1 MHDQSPLYRSSDSQ
15 DYNRDSQDAP
25 TESSYDAPSVP
36 YTPYTPYG
44 LQPLPITPA
53 PKDDGVSPDPITT
66 PHPANVRMSTEEL
79 PPDQLQQRKFWFGL
93 GLALALLLL
102 VLAAT
107 ATYRYV
113 NRPTPQKTLNTF
125 CSALQN
131 ENYQEAYNQFT
142 PTLQGQFSE
151 RDFSQVLA
159 RDKVVA
165 CTHGAVSD
173 SSNMISTTLKLVHK
187 SRGVNSDMVFLTKD
201 NQDAWRINDLQR
213 MS

>member
-1 MHDQSPLYRSSDSQ
+1 VGTPPGDEPPRPIEGISP
-15 DYNRDSQDAP
+15 
-25 TESSYDAPSVP
+25 
-36 YTPYTPYG
+36 
-44 LQPLPITPA
+44 PA
-53 PKDDGVSPDPITT
+53 DHRVERPRVDGVRASERSGA
-66 PHPANVRMSTEEL
+66 HGRMAASTEEL
-79 PPDQLQQRKFWFGL
+79 PPDLAQRRKFRLGL

-102 VLAAT
+102 ALIAT

-113 NRPTPQKTLNTF
+113 NRPTPQKTLDSF

-159 RDKVVA
+159 RDKVVT

-173 SSNMISTTLKLVHK
+173 SGNMISTTLKLVHQ

-201 NQDAWRINDLQR
+201 SQDAWKINDLQR